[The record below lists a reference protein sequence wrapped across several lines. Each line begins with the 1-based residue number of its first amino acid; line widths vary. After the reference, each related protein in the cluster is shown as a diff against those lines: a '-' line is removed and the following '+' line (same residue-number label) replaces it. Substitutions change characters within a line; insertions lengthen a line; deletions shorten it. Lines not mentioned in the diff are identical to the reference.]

1 LSHFEN
7 LEIEAKAGAFDG
19 HPGIQSSITLA
30 WNTTKKWYKKTD
42 NSVAWSAAMV
52 LHPGYKFIWFEEK
65 WTSAGEARALTTM
78 KNKLRRL
85 WEGSYKKDDVYGS
98 AERPESP

>member
-1 LSHFEN
+1 
-7 LEIEAKAGAFDG
+7 
-19 HPGIQSSITLA
+19 
-30 WNTTKKWYKKTD
+30 
-42 NSVAWSAAMV
+42 MV

-65 WTSAGEARALTTM
+65 WTLAGEARALTTM